1 MSPWK
6 NLRPAPPAATFTALL
21 FAAAVLPAQTTVV
34 MLWPDGPP
42 GSENWTQKEAE
53 YKMGNT
59 GLNAV
64 RNVVKPSI
72 R

>member
-1 MSPWK
+1 MIPWK

-21 FAAAVLPAQTTVV
+21 LAAAVLPAQTTVV